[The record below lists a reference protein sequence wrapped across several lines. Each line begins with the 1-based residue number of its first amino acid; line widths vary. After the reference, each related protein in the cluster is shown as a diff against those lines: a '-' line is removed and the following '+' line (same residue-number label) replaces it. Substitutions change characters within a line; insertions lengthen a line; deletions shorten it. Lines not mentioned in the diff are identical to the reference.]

1 MTSYTSG
8 ELISNSNIS
17 SLYDRSLD
25 VYGLKLVASGA
36 VGGNT
41 AVTDEWV
48 YKTARVVQLLF
59 DKNAAGIDKSAQE
72 RSIKILGGTEGTFH
86 AGTPTAQQ
94 IGYGGGDSYSPE
106 PLSDTG
112 RYRWDGLPKFLN
124 SYATDDM
131 IWYRNADSPNPP
143 QGDNDISELTEHILH
158 TIETWGLRGAAD
170 GSLVALNPNNT
181 NSKLHLAMKEA
192 VDSGTFGLDGYGG
205 SLDRDPEYTNAV
217 IIKEYLYLLTFGMW
231 EYSIFW
237 DGGSLAPEWSDE
249 ARTPEGI
256 QASNPLGFSLF
267 NNYIAPV
274 LSKIEI
280 ATLRTIFQDN
290 DQGESGYVW
299 DTSEVST
306 INIIVDQG
314 ILSGSAQMLKN
325 LNKKVLKN
333 GEVVIDQTIEYGGTK
348 FKYDQIASFI
358 TIVTDSGVFTD
369 NFRSEIKDSFP
380 QHGAITYQEAISLV
394 GVSNIDGVLV
404 SVAGADGTYV
414 Q

>member
-1 MTSYTSG
+1 M
-8 ELISNSNIS
+8 
-17 SLYDRSLD
+17 
-25 VYGLKLVASGA
+25 
-36 VGGNT
+36 
-41 AVTDEWV
+41 
-48 YKTARVVQLLF
+48 
-59 DKNAAGIDKSAQE
+59 
-72 RSIKILGGTEGTFH
+72 
-86 AGTPTAQQ
+86 
-94 IGYGGGDSYSPE
+94 
-106 PLSDTG
+106 
-112 RYRWDGLPKFLN
+112 
-124 SYATDDM
+124 
-131 IWYRNADSPNPP
+131 
-143 QGDNDISELTEHILH
+143 
-158 TIETWGLRGAAD
+158 
-170 GSLVALNPNNT
+170 
-181 NSKLHLAMKEA
+181 
-192 VDSGTFGLDGYGG
+192 
-205 SLDRDPEYTNAV
+205 
-217 IIKEYLYLLTFGMW
+217 
-231 EYSIFW
+231 
-237 DGGSLAPEWSDE
+237 
-249 ARTPEGI
+249 
-256 QASNPLGFSLF
+256 
-267 NNYIAPV
+267 
-274 LSKIEI
+274 SKIEI